1 MYPVPLKTN
10 QFYTHFSLS
19 SAVNSLGI
27 LCRDWGLGTGDWGLG
42 TGDWGL
48 GTGDWGLGT
57 GDWGL
62 EMKRTRRI
70 TMPHAPCPMPHA
82 CPMPN

>member
-1 MYPVPLKTN
+1 MQYPNDCQEQDRVPAFFVGT
-10 QFYTHFSLS
+10 
-19 SAVNSLGI
+19 G
-27 LCRDWGLGTGDWGLG
+27 DWGLGTGDWGLG